1 MTLKAVGVIPKAN
14 LILMRCSTLN
24 LKCREKLIMEVLF
37 KTLLWDSG
45 GCTFDSARSNHV
57 VTNCHTELVQTII
70 ALELADL
77 CISDYSCTFDVS
89 YSLLKS
95 DVDD

>member
-1 MTLKAVGVIPKAN
+1 
-14 LILMRCSTLN
+14 
-24 LKCREKLIMEVLF
+24 MEVLF

-45 GCTFDSARSNHV
+45 GCTFDSARSNYV
-57 VTNCHTELVQTII
+57 ITNYRTELVQMIT

-77 CISDYSCTFDVS
+77 SISDYSCTFDDS
-89 YSLLKS
+89 YSLSKS